1 MVKRIQIA
9 KFGGPDVMTLIDE
22 PLRAPDPN
30 EAVVVNTA
38 IGLNFIDTYHRSGL
52 YPMALPTGLGLEGA
66 GVVEAVG
73 ENVTDIK
80 PGDRVG
86 YCAGV
91 LGAYAEKH
99 ILLADR
105 LIKTPDGISDDIAAA
120 SLLKGLT
127 TQYLIRQIYRIKAG
141 DTILFHAA
149 AGGVGL
155 IAVQWMKHLG
165 ATVIGTVGSDEKSET
180 AKAAGCDHIIRYDYE
195 NIAERVL
202 EITNGVKLPVVFDGV
217 GGSTWE
223 ASLDCLA
230 PRGLMVSY
238 GNASGQVKDVTLG
251 ILAAKGSLFV
261 TRPTLF
267 AYTDT
272 REALLSAA
280 ADLYEVIQSG
290 AVKITINAEYKLADV
305 AQAHKDL
312 EGRKTTGSTLLRP

>member
-202 EITNGVKLPVVFDGV
+202 EITNGVKLSVVFDGV

-238 GNASGQVKDVTLG
+238 GNASGQVKDVNLG